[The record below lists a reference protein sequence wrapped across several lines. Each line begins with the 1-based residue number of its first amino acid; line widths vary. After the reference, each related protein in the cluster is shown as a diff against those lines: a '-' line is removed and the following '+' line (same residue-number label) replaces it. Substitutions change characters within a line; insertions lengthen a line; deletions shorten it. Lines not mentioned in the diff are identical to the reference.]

1 MTFEPIW
8 IINLTTSHDKT
19 ANDSPLS
26 LQISGTPVEGY
37 KRLQF
42 SLKIEPISEFDIMS
56 QMPSVLF
63 PLIWVEESV
72 QLNKTYTNLL
82 KYQLFL

>member
-1 MTFEPIW
+1 MLLKQIAWMF
-8 IINLTTSHDKT
+8 
-19 ANDSPLS
+19 A
-26 LQISGTPVEGY
+26 QISGTPLQGQ

-42 SLKIEPISEFDIMS
+42 SMEVEPIEEMEMMS
-56 QMPSVLF
+56 KLPSMLLPFV
-63 PLIWVEESV
+63 WVEEGV